1 MGVWRPA
8 IVTAIVRAI
17 VAVSVFVALASGAV
31 RAADF
36 YADKKLIVVVGSATG
51 GGYDQYARVFARHI
65 AKHIPGNPST
75 IVQNMPGAGSVTAAR
90 YLDGNAPKDGTVVL
104 SFNSALITASLT
116 APETVNMK
124 FTDVAWIGAMTHEFR
139 VCYAWHETGLKSW
152 DDLRNTK
159 KTYVVGVTGSGTAG
173 YINGALLQNLFGIN
187 IRQVLG
193 YTGSAQQ
200 KLAIERGELDGSCTE
215 WNTLPQNWIDG
226 KKIYPLVRWLKETP
240 EGFDY
245 PGAAYAGD
253 KAPNAEAKEI
263 LELLGA
269 PGELGN
275 PFVASKQVPADRIA
289 ILRAAFDKMIV
300 DPELKDELQ
309 KMHQPLEPT
318 SWQRAQDLVG
328 SIYASA
334 TPELVAKAKAAMQ

>member
-1 MGVWRPA
+1 MGVWRAATLMA
-8 IVTAIVRAI
+8 IGAA
-17 VAVSVFVALASGAV
+17 SVFGFSFLACGSA

-65 AKHIPGNPST
+65 AKHIPGNPT
-75 IVQNMPGAGSVTAAR
+75 TVVQNMPGAGSVTAAR

-152 DDLRNTK
+152 DDLKNTK

-173 YINGALLQNLFGIN
+173 YVNGALLTNLFGIN
-187 IRQVLG
+187 MRQVLG

-215 WNTLPQNWIDG
+215 WNTLPQNWITD
-226 KKIYPLVRWLKETP
+226 KKIYPVVRWLKETP
-240 EGFDY
+240 AGFDY

-253 KAPNAEAKEI
+253 VAPNAEARAI

-275 PFVASKQVPADRIA
+275 PFVASKQVPAERIA

-300 DPELKDELQ
+300 DPELKDELG

-318 SWQRAQDLVG
+318 QWQRAQDLVG
-328 SIYASA
+328 EIYTSA
-334 TPELVAKAKAAMQ
+334 TPDLVAKAKAAMQ